1 MIDRRLL
8 TNFDWFLLA
17 DALLIIA
24 IGISAIYSATA
35 ADYQSFRM
43 SLAFRQLLWLAISLP
58 FLAIVL
64 SLDYHTICRY
74 APVLYI
80 TMIVALVVLLFLG
93 KTISGSRRWIQLG
106 PMSIQPSEFSKLVMI
121 AILARYFERVKKQ
134 ELLKLRDLL
143 IPGFLIAIPFFL
155 IAKQPDLGTSIIIVL
170 ISFSIILLVGINKKS
185 LVILFSAG
193 LVSIPFLWSFL
204 KDYQKKR
211 VLTLF
216 NPNSDPLGTGYHA
229 IQSKIAV
236 GSGELWGKGFLEG
249 TQSRLNFLP
258 EKHTDFIFA
267 TIAEETGF
275 IGGMVILILFA
286 FLIYKGIS
294 IAHQCKDRLGLFIAA
309 GVTSMLTYHIVLN
322 IGMAVG
328 IAPIVGIPLPF
339 ISYGGSSLFTFL
351 MATGLLLNVNM
362 RNYKD

>member
-8 TNFDWFLLA
+8 TNFDWILLA
-17 DALLIIA
+17 DVLLIIG
-24 IGISAIYSATA
+24 IGISAIYTATA
-35 ADYQSFRM
+35 ADYESFRM
-43 SLAFRQLLWLAISLP
+43 TPAFKQLLWLAISLP

-64 SLDYHTICRY
+64 SIDYHTICRFTLI
-74 APVLYI
+74 LYI
-80 TMIVALVVLLFLG
+80 IMIVALIAILFLG
-93 KTISGSRRWIQLG
+93 KTISGSRRWIQMG

-121 AILARYFERVKKQ
+121 AVFAEYFAGTKKH

-143 IPGFLIAIPFFL
+143 IPGLIISIPFLL

-185 LVILFSAG
+185 LLILFSSG
-193 LVSIPFLWSFL
+193 LISLPFLWSFL
-204 KDYQKKR
+204 KDYQRKR
-211 VLTLF
+211 ILTLL
-216 NPNSDPLGTGYHA
+216 NPYSDPLGTGYHA

-275 IGGMVILILFA
+275 IGSIIILMLFA
-286 FLIYKGIS
+286 LLIYKGIL
-294 IAHQCKDRLGLFIAA
+294 IAHQCKDRQGVLIAA
-309 GVTSMLTYHIVLN
+309 GVTSMITYHLFLN

-339 ISYGGSSLFTFL
+339 ISYGGSSLFTF
-351 MATGLLLNVNM
+351 MIAIGLLLNVSM
-362 RNYKD
+362 RKYAD